1 MTEVERIAD
10 QIRRAF
16 EGDAWHG
23 PALMELLPAVNSMVA
38 NSHPINNA
46 HSVWEIVNHLTAWKR
61 AVLQRMNGQAV
72 ELIGEQDWPTVRDD
86 SEEAWQKTLEALQ
99 DTQKELYDA
108 VVALP
113 ESRLDERV
121 PNRDHTIRY
130 MLVGVAQHEL
140 YHAGQIAVLRKAA
153 VS

>member
-23 PALMELLPAVNSMVA
+23 PSLMELLPAVNSMVA
-38 NSHPINNA
+38 NAHPVNNA
-46 HSVWEIVNHLTAWKR
+46 HSIWEIVNHLTAWKG
-61 AVLQRMNGQAV
+61 AVLQRMNGHAI
-72 ELIGEQDWPTVRDD
+72 ELIGEQDWPTVRN
-86 SEEAWQKTLEALQ
+86 STEEAWQMTLRDLQ
-99 DTQKELYDA
+99 AAQKKLYDA
-108 VVALP
+108 VLSLP
-113 ESRLDERV
+113 ESRLNEQV
-121 PNRDHTIRY
+121 PNRDHNMRY
-130 MLVGVAQHEL
+130 MLLGVAQHEL

>member
-1 MTEVERIAD
+1 M
-10 QIRRAF
+10 
-16 EGDAWHG
+16 
-23 PALMELLPAVNSMVA
+23 
-38 NSHPINNA
+38 
-46 HSVWEIVNHLTAWKR
+46 
-61 AVLQRMNGQAV
+61 GQAV

-86 SEEAWQKTLEALQ
+86 SEEAWQETLQ
-99 DTQKELYDA
+99 DLQDAQKKLYDA

-113 ESRLDERV
+113 ESRLDEKV

>member
-23 PALMELLPAVNSMVA
+23 PALMELLPAVDSLVA
-38 NSHPINNA
+38 SSHPVNNA
-46 HSVWEIVNHLTAWKR
+46 HSIWEIVNHLIAWKN
-61 AVLQRMNGQAV
+61 VVVERMNGKAI
-72 ELIGEQDWPTVRDD
+72 ELIGEQDWPTVRDNT
-86 SEEAWQKTLEALQ
+86 EESWQKTLQELQ
-99 DTQKELYDA
+99 QAQARLHAA
-108 VVALP
+108 VIALP
-113 ESRLDERV
+113 ESRLDDIV
-121 PNRDHTIRY
+121 PNRDHTLRY

-153 VS
+153 TS